1 MMLRPDHQ
9 RALACAVIGATLAAF
24 LIGLQG
30 ATDALAS
37 FHAEVGR

>member
-1 MMLRPDHQ
+1 MIPNPKHQ
-9 RALACAVIGATLAAF
+9 RAIAAAIVGALLGTF
-24 LIGLQG
+24 LLGLQG